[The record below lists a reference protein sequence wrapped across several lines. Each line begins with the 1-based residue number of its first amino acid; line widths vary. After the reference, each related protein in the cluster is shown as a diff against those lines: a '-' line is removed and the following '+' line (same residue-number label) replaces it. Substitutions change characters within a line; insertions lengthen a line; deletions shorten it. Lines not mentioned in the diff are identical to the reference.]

1 MRRDWLRTL
10 RSAAWLCSSSHCQAS
25 AGMPSGPG
33 ALLCA
38 SSFSAALSSA
48 LVMGV
53 RSTAAAG
60 WMGSVGPVYGV
71 GGAAQW
77 ESRRYSAKVWACCER
92 LVGLPCES
100 RIETGLGL

>member
-1 MRRDWLRTL
+1 MRTL
-10 RSAAWLCSSSHCQAS
+10 SRAAWLCSSSHCQAS

-38 SSFSAALSSA
+38 SSFSA

-60 WMGSVGPVYGV
+60 WMGLVGPVYGV

-77 ESRRYSAKVWACCER
+77 ESRRYSAKVWACCKAG
-92 LVGLPCES
+92 GLA
-100 RIETGLGL
+100 L

>member
-1 MRRDWLRTL
+1 
-10 RSAAWLCSSSHCQAS
+10 
-25 AGMPSGPG
+25 MPSGPG

-48 LVMGV
+48 LVMGE